1 MRCGVEMGSFK
12 WNSDE
17 IRERR
22 VGRGRTEAVGVVVV
36 EDCKETSLPRDE
48 DTSVKIVELVEV
60 ARGFVVPGC
69 DGLPAV
75 D

>member
-1 MRCGVEMGSFK
+1 MGSFK

-17 IRERR
+17 IRKRQ
-22 VGRGRTEAVGVVVV
+22 VGRGRTEVVGVVVV

-48 DTSVKIVELVEV
+48 DTSVKIVEFVKD
-60 ARGFVVPGC
+60 ARGFIMAGC